1 MASRDVTEPL
11 RHDPACRLPVKD
23 MDALPLR
30 RRGRTGLPGRG
41 LAVIGSIAFHAAVLA
56 LLAWR
61 IAGDGARPVDGIVAR
76 MVLPA
81 GSLLPAPEGNGPLP
95 PRQVSAGGRFL
106 PLGCRG
112 AVYTGIGARV
122 NGAGFVIDLAPGGPA
137 ERAGLRPGDAILNL
151 EDLPIDVYPAG
162 QPVGVRL
169 LRDGLE
175 TAAIVRIAAI
185 CNEPPATVA

>member
-1 MASRDVTEPL
+1 MLPSRFTTAL
-11 RHDPACRLPVKD
+11 ACRLPIKG
-23 MDALPLR
+23 MDFLPLR
-30 RRGRTGLPGRG
+30 RHGRARSPGRDF
-41 LAVIGSIAFHAAVLA
+41 AAIASIALHAGVLC
-56 LLAWR
+56 LLACH
-61 IAGDGARPVDGIVAR
+61 IADDGTHPVDGLVAR
-76 MVLPA
+76 LVLPP
-81 GSLLPAPEGNGPLP
+81 GSLLPAPEGDGPMP
-95 PRQVSAGGRFL
+95 PRRVSAGGKFL

-122 NGAGFVIDLAPGGPA
+122 NGAGFVVDLAPGGPA

-175 TAAIVRIAAI
+175 TAAMVRIAAI